1 MIFRRRTPADFL
13 RHMEWRERFRIEAPV
28 LYYITALAIAV
39 AVVAFGS
46 WLIDALDW
54 IARGR

>member
-1 MIFRRRTPADFL
+1 MIRRHTPADLKRLSDWF
-13 RHMEWRERFRIEAPV
+13 ERFRVEAPV
-28 LYYITALAIAV
+28 LYYTAALAIAV

-46 WLIDALDW
+46 WLLDALDW